1 MSIEA
6 MKLALEA
13 LETYH
18 GYMEPLTT
26 VFGGPRV
33 PAEQSTTGKV
43 ETAITSL
50 RQALEEALAKQEQGE
65 PVVCCQEYDTCL
77 KPCTPRGKHLA
88 QQEQSVSVGE
98 PDDLMIAYMSGLY
111 DGKKQ
116 AKQEQ
121 GEPDELKHIDERDY
135 LLDVDEKAWRSLI
148 ENRGGCRCH
157 LSPPCGACTDP
168 ISEEEMNEVGYT
180 YTTPQPAQKPLTNER
195 LELVGHADLAIN
207 NIYIFNGY
215 GEDVPEGRTPIYAGY
230 KAAHGIKE

>member
-1 MSIEA
+1 MT
-6 MKLALEA
+6 LALEA
-13 LETYH
+13 LNLVNLEFVCDGAH
-18 GYMEPLTT
+18 HAKKDRHE
-26 VFGGPRV
+26 FGDDCPV
-33 PAEQSTTGKV
+33 
-43 ETAITSL
+43 TARYQLAIK
-50 RQALEEALAKQEQGE
+50 ALEEALAKQEQGE

-180 YTTPQPAQKPLTNER
+180 YTTPQPAQKPLTR
-195 LELVGHADLAIN
+195 KQIDELAEDCCFLG
-207 NIYIFNGY
+207 NIYEIVAAI
-215 GEDVPEGRTPIYAGY
+215 E
-230 KAAHGIKE
+230 AAHGIKENT